1 LIFNLKTLGQSYMRL
16 AWGQGKIEVI
26 ERRQE
31 ILDFLARGMTAHQ
44 IFQDFKAQGLQA
56 GRTTFYRAI
65 KNLKAEQPSP
75 ALPVPASKA
84 QPPKV
89 SKQPDQPSTL
99 PAVQSGTNSPA
110 VKPQGKAHSELE
122 MSGYQRLSFSNEELF
137 GE

>member
-1 LIFNLKTLGQSYMRL
+1 MRL
-16 AWGQGKIEVI
+16 CWGQGKIEVMK
-26 ERRQE
+26 RRQE
-31 ILDFLARGMTAHQ
+31 ILDFLADGMTESA
-44 IFQDFKAQGLQA
+44 IFRRLKAKGLKGDKA
-56 GRTTFYRAI
+56 TFHRAI

-84 QPPKV
+84 QPLKV

-99 PAVQSGTNSPA
+99 PAVQSGANSPA